1 MNYALACRS
10 TVKLGPRCRATFC
23 KSGQEKLNVRFG
35 RNRNEILVLRS
46 SNARAGVKSLKIKS
60 AVFLLLLVL
69 APLMS
74 AQNSHVVAIRAGR
87 LFDSKSGRVVENQ
100 IVLLEG
106 ERISAVGPADQVQ
119 IPAGAQ
125 IIDLSKATVLP
136 GLIDGH
142 THVFGFG
149 LDGIKP
155 GGPPF
160 ASPINDTREYRTL
173 LALANAQ
180 KDLQA
185 GFTTLRDLMSHGGGY
200 ADVDIKRAISRGYF
214 QGPRMQVSTM
224 GLVATGEGI
233 LGSPEVSLPRN
244 YQTVDGPWAARQ
256 AVREQIHYG
265 ADWIKFH
272 STSDYEFEPS
282 GELFSN
288 PTFTKEEVDAIV
300 DEAHRHGKKAACH
313 AFGGEGLRNCVEA
326 GADTIEHAIDLD
338 EATADLIKKKGLYL
352 ELTAYHY
359 SLSEYTLKDAKET
372 GGKYS
377 LQAMREKSGR
387 LAISR
392 GLKISFGSGVGPFP
406 HGTQATEFSYLV
418 KYGMTSAQAI
428 QTATVVGAEMM
439 GWQDRIGSIER
450 GKFADIVA
458 VSGDP
463 LRDITELER
472 IKFVMKGGQV
482 IRNDIK

>member
-1 MNYALACRS
+1 LGLRLAEGLLKS
-10 TVKLGPRCRATFC
+10 WTIKTVAIVLLAAT
-23 KSGQEKLNVRFG
+23 
-35 RNRNEILVLRS
+35 
-46 SNARAGVKSLKIKS
+46 
-60 AVFLLLLVL
+60 
-69 APLMS
+69 APLLR
-74 AQNSHVVAIRAGR
+74 AQNSQPVAIRAGR
-87 LFDSKSGRVVENQ
+87 LFDSKSGKVLENQ
-100 IVLLEG
+100 IILVEG
-106 ERISAVGPADQVQ
+106 EKISAVGPAEQVQ

-125 IIDLSKATVLP
+125 IVDLSKATVLP

-160 ASPINDTREYRTL
+160 ASPITDTREYRTL

-180 KDLQA
+180 KDLRA

-200 ADVDIKRAISRGYF
+200 ADVDIKRAINRGYF

-233 LGSPEVSLPRN
+233 LGSPEVSLPGN
-244 YQTVDGPWAARQ
+244 YQAVDSPWAARQ

-272 STSDYEFEPS
+272 STSNYEFEPS

-288 PTFTKEEVDAIV
+288 PTLTKEEVDAIV

-313 AFGGEGLRNCVEA
+313 AFGGEGLRNCVQA
-326 GADTIEHAIDLD
+326 GADTIEHAIELD
-338 EATADLIKKKGLYL
+338 EATADLMKKKGLYL

-359 SLSEYTLKDAKET
+359 SLSEYTLRDAKAT

-377 LQAMREKSGR
+377 LEAMREKSGR
-387 LAISR
+387 LAVSR
-392 GLKISFGSGVGPFP
+392 SLKISFGSGVGPFP
-406 HGTQATEFSYLV
+406 HGTQAAEFSYLV
-418 KYGMTSAQAI
+418 KFGMTPAQAI
-428 QTATVVGAEMM
+428 QTATTVAAEMM
-439 GWQDRIGSIER
+439 GWQDRIGSIEK
-450 GKFADIVA
+450 GKFADVIA
-458 VSGDP
+458 VTGDP
-463 LRDITELER
+463 LKDITELER

>member
-1 MNYALACRS
+1 MEQTLEEYVKISRFIITCLFAILAY
-10 TVKLGPRCRATFC
+10 GGAT
-23 KSGQEKLNVRFG
+23 E
-35 RNRNEILVLRS
+35 
-46 SNARAGVKSLKIKS
+46 
-60 AVFLLLLVL
+60 
-69 APLMS
+69 
-74 AQNSHVVAIRAGR
+74 AQTTPVVAIRAGH
-87 LFDSKSGRVVENQ
+87 LFDSKSGKLLSDQ
-100 IVLLEG
+100 IILVKEDK
-106 ERISAVGPADQVQ
+106 IFAVGSPDSVQ
-119 IPAGAQ
+119 IPPDAQ
-125 IIDLSKATVLP
+125 VIDLSKFTVLP

-173 LALANAQ
+173 LALSNAQ
-180 KDLQA
+180 KDLRA

-200 ADVDIKRAISRGYF
+200 ADVDIKKAINRGYF
-214 QGPRMQVSTM
+214 PGPRMQVSTM

-244 YQTVDGPWAARQ
+244 YQTVDGPWAVRQ

-272 STSDYEFEPS
+272 STSDYEFEPD
-282 GELFSN
+282 GKLFSE
-288 PTFTKEEVDAIV
+288 PTYTKEEVEAIV

-313 AFGGEGLRNCVEA
+313 AFGGDGLRYCVEA
-326 GADTIEHAIDLD
+326 GVDTIEHAIDLD
-338 EATADLIKKKGLYL
+338 ETTADLIKKKGIYL

-359 SLSEYTLKDAKET
+359 SLSDYTARDAKST

-377 LQAMREKSGR
+377 LQALREKSGR

-406 HGTQATEFSYLV
+406 HGTQAAEFSYLV
-418 KYGMTSAQAI
+418 KYGMSPAQAV
-428 QTATVVGAEMM
+428 QTATTVAAEMM
-439 GWQDRIGSIER
+439 GWQDRIGSIEK
-450 GKFADIVA
+450 GKFADIIA

-463 LRDITELER
+463 LQDITELER
-472 IKFVMKGGQV
+472 VKFVMKGGQTF
-482 IRNDIK
+482 RDDTK

>member
-1 MNYALACRS
+1 VEISKKIAASLLAFAASVCAGQAQ
-10 TVKLGPRCRATFC
+10 TVG
-23 KSGQEKLNVRFG
+23 
-35 RNRNEILVLRS
+35 I
-46 SNARAGVKSLKIKS
+46 I
-60 AVFLLLLVL
+60 
-69 APLMS
+69 
-74 AQNSHVVAIRAGR
+74 AIRAGR
-87 LFDSKSGRVVENQ
+87 LFDSKSTKVLDNQ
-100 IVLLEG
+100 IILVDG
-106 ERISAVGPADQVQ
+106 EKIVEVGSPENVQ
-119 IPAGAQ
+119 IPPGAQ
-125 IIDLSKATVLP
+125 VIDLSKATVLP

-149 LDGIKP
+149 LDGIRA
-155 GGPPF
+155 GGPAF

-180 KDLQA
+180 KDLRA

-200 ADVDIKRAISRGYF
+200 ADVDIKRAINGGYF
-214 QGPRMQVSTM
+214 VGPRMQVSTM

-272 STSDYEFEPS
+272 ATAEYEFAPDGALRS
-282 GELFSN
+282 D
-288 PTFTKEEVDAIV
+288 PTFKKEEVEAIV

-326 GADTIEHAIDLD
+326 GVDTVEHAIELD
-338 EATADLIKKKGLYL
+338 EPTAELMRKKGIYL

-359 SLSEYTLKDAKET
+359 SLSEYTARDAKST

-377 LQAMREKSGR
+377 LEALREKSGR
-387 LAISR
+387 LAISH
-392 GLKISFGSGVGPFP
+392 GVKVSFGSGVGPFP
-406 HGTQATEFSYLV
+406 HGTQAAEFSYLV
-418 KYGMTSAQAI
+418 KYGMSPSRAI
-428 QTATVVGAEMM
+428 QAATTVAAEMM
-439 GWQDRIGSIER
+439 GWQDRIGSLEK
-450 GKFADIVA
+450 GKFADIIA

-463 LRDITELER
+463 LEDITELEKV
-472 IKFVMKGGQV
+472 KFVMKGGQV
-482 IRNDIK
+482 IRNEIK

>member
-1 MNYALACRS
+1 
-10 TVKLGPRCRATFC
+10 
-23 KSGQEKLNVRFG
+23 
-35 RNRNEILVLRS
+35 
-46 SNARAGVKSLKIKS
+46 VKSFRWS
-60 AVFLLLLVL
+60 AVSLLIIL
-69 APLMS
+69 AIVGP
-74 AQNSHVVAIRAGR
+74 ANGQADKVVAIRAGH
-87 LFDSKSGRVVENQ
+87 LFDSKSGKMLENQ
-100 IVLLEG
+100 IILIKDDKITV
-106 ERISAVGPADQVQ
+106 VGASDSVQ
-119 IPAGAQ
+119 IPTDAQ
-125 IIDLSKATVLP
+125 LIDLSKSTVLP

-149 LDGIKP
+149 LDGIKS
-155 GGPPF
+155 GG
-160 ASPINDTREYRTL
+160 SPYANAINDTREYRTL

-180 KDLQA
+180 KDMRA
-185 GFTTLRDLMSHGGGY
+185 GFTTLRDLMSHNGGY
-200 ADVDIKRAISRGYF
+200 ADVDIKKVINRGYF

-224 GLVATGEGI
+224 GLVATGEGM

-272 STSDYEFEPS
+272 STGDYEFEPD
-282 GELFSN
+282 GELRSD
-288 PTFTKEEVDAIV
+288 PTFTKEEVFAIV

-326 GADTIEHAIDLD
+326 GADTIEHAIELD
-338 EATADLIKKKGLYL
+338 EATADQMKKKGIYL

-359 SLSEYTLKDAKET
+359 SLSDYTARDAKST

-377 LQAMREKSGR
+377 LQALREKSGR

-406 HGTQATEFSYLV
+406 HGTQAAEFSYLV
-418 KYGMTSAQAI
+418 KYGMSPSQAI
-428 QTATVVGAEMM
+428 QTATTVAAEMM
-439 GWQDRIGSIER
+439 GWQDRVGSIEK
-450 GKFADIVA
+450 GKFADIIA

-463 LRDITELER
+463 LKDITELER
-472 IKFVMKGGQV
+472 VKFVMKGGQV
-482 IRNDIK
+482 VRDDSK

>member
-1 MNYALACRS
+1 MNSPRFLAASLLALVA
-10 TVKLGPRCRATFC
+10 TVSAAQAQTDK
-23 KSGQEKLNVRFG
+23 
-35 RNRNEILVLRS
+35 VL
-46 SNARAGVKSLKIKS
+46 
-60 AVFLLLLVL
+60 
-69 APLMS
+69 
-74 AQNSHVVAIRAGR
+74 AIRAGH
-87 LFDSKSGRVVENQ
+87 LFDSKSGKLLDNQ
-100 IVLLEG
+100 IVLVKDDK
-106 ERISAVGPADQVQ
+106 ITAVGPSDAVE
-119 IPAGAQ
+119 IPADAQ
-125 IIDLSKATVLP
+125 VIDLSKSTVLP

-149 LDGIKP
+149 LDGIKS

-173 LALANAQ
+173 LALANAE
-180 KDLQA
+180 KDLRA

-200 ADVDIKRAISRGYF
+200 ADVDIKKAINRGYF

-233 LGSPEVSLPRN
+233 LGSPEVNLPRN

-272 STSDYEFEPS
+272 STADYEFES
-282 GELFSN
+282 DGALNSD
-288 PTFTKEEVDAIV
+288 PTFTKEEVVAIV

-326 GADTIEHAIDLD
+326 GADTIEHAIELD
-338 EATADLIKKKGLYL
+338 EATADQIKKKGIYL

-359 SLSEYTLKDAKET
+359 SLSDYTARDAKST

-377 LQAMREKSGR
+377 LQALREKSGR

-406 HGTQATEFSYLV
+406 HGTQAAEFAYLV
-418 KYGMTSAQAI
+418 KYGMSPSQAI
-428 QTATVVGAEMM
+428 QAATTVAAEMM
-439 GWQDRIGSIER
+439 GWQDRVGSIEK
-450 GKFADIVA
+450 GKFADIIA

-463 LRDITELER
+463 LKDITELER
-472 IKFVMKGGQV
+472 VKFVMKGGQV
-482 IRNDIK
+482 IRDDSK

>member
-1 MNYALACRS
+1 M
-10 TVKLGPRCRATFC
+10 
-23 KSGQEKLNVRFG
+23 
-35 RNRNEILVLRS
+35 
-46 SNARAGVKSLKIKS
+46 KSLKRL
-60 AVFLLLLVL
+60 AVGLLALV
-69 APLMS
+69 ATTCS
-74 AQNSHVVAIRAGR
+74 AQGKAGSVIAIRAGP
-87 LFDSKSGRVVENQ
+87 LFDSKSGKLLDNQ
-100 IVLLEG
+100 IVLVKDDK
-106 ERISAVGPADQVQ
+106 ITADGPAESVQ
-119 IPAGAQ
+119 IPSDAQ
-125 IIDLSKATVLP
+125 VIDLSKSTVLP

-149 LDGIKP
+149 LDGIKS

-180 KDLQA
+180 KDLRA
-185 GFTTLRDLMSHGGGY
+185 GFTTVRDLMSHGGGY
-200 ADVDIKRAISRGYF
+200 ADVDIKKAINRGYF

-233 LGSPEVSLPRN
+233 LGSPEVNLPRN

-272 STSDYEFEPS
+272 ATADYEFEPDGALNS
-282 GELFSN
+282 D
-288 PTFTKEEVDAIV
+288 PTFTKEEVLAIV

-326 GADTIEHAIDLD
+326 GADTIEHAIELD
-338 EATADLIKKKGLYL
+338 EATADLMKKKGIYL

-359 SLSEYTLKDAKET
+359 SLSDYTARDAKST

-377 LQAMREKSGR
+377 LQALREKSGR
-387 LAISR
+387 MAISR
-392 GLKISFGSGVGPFP
+392 GVKISFGTGVGPFP
-406 HGTQATEFSYLV
+406 HGTQAPEFADLV
-418 KYGMTSAQAI
+418 KYGMAPSHAI
-428 QTATVVGAEMM
+428 QAATTVAAEMM
-439 GWQDRIGSIER
+439 GWQDRIGSI
-450 GKFADIVA
+450 GKREVSDIIA

-463 LRDITELER
+463 LKDITELER
-472 IKFVMKGGQV
+472 VKFVMKGGQV
-482 IRNDIK
+482 IRDDSK

>member
-1 MNYALACRS
+1 MVPEAH
-10 TVKLGPRCRATFC
+10 VKIAT
-23 KSGQEKLNVRFG
+23 SIAASVAV
-35 RNRNEILVLRS
+35 IL
-46 SNARAGVKSLKIKS
+46 
-60 AVFLLLLVL
+60 FLVAAAQAQT
-69 APLMS
+69 AP
-74 AQNSHVVAIRAGR
+74 VIAIRAGH
-87 LFDSKSGRVVENQ
+87 LFDSKSGKLLSNQ
-100 IVLLEG
+100 VILVKEEKIV
-106 ERISAVGPADQVQ
+106 AVGAADSMQ
-119 IPAGAQ
+119 IPPDAQ
-125 IIDLSKATVLP
+125 IIDLSKNTVLP

-142 THVFGFG
+142 THIFGFG
-149 LDGIKP
+149 MDGVQS
-155 GGPPF
+155 GGPPY

-180 KDLQA
+180 KDLRA

-200 ADVDIKRAISRGYF
+200 ADVDIKKAINRGYF
-214 QGPRMQVSTM
+214 SGPRLQVSTM

-233 LGSPEVSLPRN
+233 LGSPEVNLPHN

-272 STSDYEFEPS
+272 STSDYEFEPN
-282 GELFSN
+282 GELFSE
-288 PTFTKEEVDAIV
+288 PTFTKEEVEAIV

-326 GADTIEHAIDLD
+326 GADTIEHAIELD
-338 EATADLIKKKGLYL
+338 PATADAIKKKGIYM

-359 SLSEYTLKDAKET
+359 SFSEYTSRDAKST

-406 HGTQATEFSYLV
+406 HGTQAMEFTYLV
-418 KYGMTSAQAI
+418 KYGMTPSQAI
-428 QTATVVGAEMM
+428 QAATTVAAEMM
-439 GWQDRIGSIER
+439 GWQNKIGSIEKD
-450 GKFADIVA
+450 KFADIIA

-463 LRDITELER
+463 LQDITELQR
-472 IKFVMKGGQV
+472 VKFVMKGGKV
-482 IRNDIK
+482 IRDDTK

>member
-1 MNYALACRS
+1 LTAWKLKLMSVMAL
-10 TVKLGPRCRATFC
+10 LATAT
-23 KSGQEKLNVRFG
+23 
-35 RNRNEILVLRS
+35 VLRAQVPS
-46 SNARAGVKSLKIKS
+46 SI
-60 AVFLLLLVL
+60 
-69 APLMS
+69 
-74 AQNSHVVAIRAGR
+74 AIRAGR
-87 LFDSKSGRVVENQ
+87 LFDSKSRKIVENQ
-100 IVLLEG
+100 VILVEG
-106 ERISAVGPADQVQ
+106 EKIVAVGPAESLPIPRESQV
-119 IPAGAQ
+119 
-125 IIDLSKATVLP
+125 IDLSKATVLP

-180 KDLQA
+180 KDLRA

-200 ADVDIKRAISRGYF
+200 ADVDIKKAINRGYF

-233 LGSPEVSLPRN
+233 LGSPEVSLPGN
-244 YQTVDGPWAARQ
+244 YQVVDNPWAARQ

-282 GELFSN
+282 GGLFNN
-288 PTFTKEEVDAIV
+288 PTYTKEEVDAIV

-326 GADTIEHAIDLD
+326 GADTIEHALDLD

-359 SLSEYTLKDAKET
+359 SLSDYTLRDAKAT
-372 GGKYS
+372 NGKYS
-377 LQAMREKSGR
+377 LEALREKSGR
-387 LAISR
+387 LAIAR
-392 GLKISFGSGVGPFP
+392 GLKVSFGSGVGPFP
-406 HGTQATEFSYLV
+406 HGTQAAEFSYLV
-418 KYGMTSAQAI
+418 RYGMSPGQAI
-428 QTATVVGAEMM
+428 QTATVVAAEMM
-439 GWQDRIGSIER
+439 GWQDRIGSIEK
-450 GKFADIVA
+450 GKFADLVA
-458 VSGDP
+458 VNGDP
-463 LRDITELER
+463 LKDITELER
-472 IKFVMKGGQV
+472 VTFVMKGGQV
-482 IRNDIK
+482 IRNDVK

>member
-1 MNYALACRS
+1 LKPGKFKWIGFALMLAIVPLLCAEVS
-10 TVKLGPRCRATFC
+10 RA
-23 KSGQEKLNVRFG
+23 Q
-35 RNRNEILVLRS
+35 
-46 SNARAGVKSLKIKS
+46 
-60 AVFLLLLVL
+60 
-69 APLMS
+69 AP
-74 AQNSHVVAIRAGR
+74 QVIAIRAGK
-87 LFDSKSGRVVENQ
+87 LFDSKSGKITENQ
-100 IVLLEG
+100 VILVEG
-106 ERISAVGPADQVQ
+106 EKITAVGSAGSIA

-125 IIDLSKATVLP
+125 VIDLSKETVLP

-155 GGPPF
+155 GGPPL

-180 KDLQA
+180 KDLRA

-200 ADVDIKRAISRGYF
+200 ADVDIKKAINRGFF

-233 LGSPEVSLPRN
+233 LGSPEVNLPRN

-272 STSDYEFEPS
+272 STADYEFEPD
-282 GELFSN
+282 GELRSD

-313 AFGGEGLRNCVEA
+313 AFGGEGLRNCVQA
-326 GADTIEHAIDLD
+326 GADTIEHALELD
-338 EATADLIKKKGLYL
+338 EATADLMKKKGIFL

-359 SLSEYTLKDAKET
+359 SLSDYTLRDAKST

-377 LQAMREKSGR
+377 LQALREKSGR

-392 GLKISFGSGVGPFP
+392 GIKISFGSGVGPFP
-406 HGTQATEFSYLV
+406 HGTQAAEFAYLV
-418 KYGMTSAQAI
+418 KFGMTPAQAI
-428 QTATVVGAEMM
+428 QSATTSAAEMM
-439 GWQDRIGSIER
+439 GWQDRIGSIEK
-450 GKFADIVA
+450 GKFADIIA

-463 LRDITELER
+463 LKDVSELER
-472 IKFVMKGGQV
+472 VKFVMKGGQV
-482 IRNDIK
+482 IRDDTK

>member
-1 MNYALACRS
+1 MRPHFAKVLLKSCACNTAAIALLAAIALP
-10 TVKLGPRCRATFC
+10 VRA
-23 KSGQEKLNVRFG
+23 Q
-35 RNRNEILVLRS
+35 S
-46 SNARAGVKSLKIKS
+46 SQ
-60 AVFLLLLVL
+60 
-69 APLMS
+69 P
-74 AQNSHVVAIRAGR
+74 VAIRAGR
-87 LFDSKSGRVVENQ
+87 LFDSKSGRILENQ
-100 IVLLEG
+100 IVLVDG
-106 ERISAVGPADQVQ
+106 EKISAVGPADQVQ

-125 IIDLSKATVLP
+125 VIDLGKATVLP

-160 ASPINDTREYRTL
+160 ASPVNDTREYRTL

-180 KDLQA
+180 KDLRA

-200 ADVDIKRAISRGYF
+200 ADVDIKRAINRGYF

-233 LGSPEVSLPRN
+233 LGSPEVSLPGN
-244 YQTVDGPWAARQ
+244 YQTVDNPWAARQ

-272 STSDYEFEPS
+272 STSDYEFEPN

-300 DEAHRHGKKAACH
+300 DEAQRHGKKAACH
-313 AFGGEGLRNCVEA
+313 AFGGEGLRNCVQA

-338 EATADLIKKKGLYL
+338 EPTADLMKKKGLYL

-359 SLSEYTLKDAKET
+359 SLSEYTLRDAKAT
-372 GGKYS
+372 GGRYS
-377 LQAMREKSGR
+377 LEAMREKSGR

-406 HGTQATEFSYLV
+406 HGTQAAEFSYLV
-418 KYGMTSAQAI
+418 
-428 QTATVVGAEMM
+428 
-439 GWQDRIGSIER
+439 R
-450 GKFADIVA
+450 
-458 VSGDP
+458 
-463 LRDITELER
+463 
-472 IKFVMKGGQV
+472 
-482 IRNDIK
+482 

>member
-1 MNYALACRS
+1 LKLRFAGALLKWCACN
-10 TVKLGPRCRATFC
+10 TAAIVWLGAILPP
-23 KSGQEKLNVRFG
+23 VR
-35 RNRNEILVLRS
+35 
-46 SNARAGVKSLKIKS
+46 
-60 AVFLLLLVL
+60 
-69 APLMS
+69 
-74 AQNSHVVAIRAGR
+74 AQNSQAVAIRAGR
-87 LFDSKSGRVVENQ
+87 LFESKSGKMLENQ
-100 IVLLEG
+100 VILIDG
-106 ERISAVGPADQVQ
+106 ETISAVGPSDQVQ
-119 IPAGAQ
+119 IPTGAQ

-180 KDLQA
+180 KDLRA

-200 ADVDIKRAISRGYF
+200 ADVDIKKAINRGF
-214 QGPRMQVSTM
+214 FEGPRMQVSTM

-233 LGSPEVSLPRN
+233 LGSPEVSLATN
-244 YQTVDGPWAARQ
+244 YQVVDNPWAARQ

-272 STSDYEFEPS
+272 STSDYEFEPN
-282 GELFSN
+282 GELFCN
-288 PTFTKEEVDAIV
+288 PTFTREEVDAIV

-313 AFGGEGLRNCVEA
+313 AFGGEGLRNCVQA
-326 GADTIEHAIDLD
+326 GADTIEHALDLD
-338 EATADLIKKKGLYL
+338 AATADLMKKKGLYL

-359 SLSEYTLKDAKET
+359 SLSEYTLRDAKQT

-377 LQAMREKSGR
+377 LEGTREKSGR

-392 GLKISFGSGVGPFP
+392 SLKISFGSGVGPFP
-406 HGTQATEFSYLV
+406 HGTQAAEFSYLV
-418 KYGMTSAQAI
+418 KYGMTPAQAI
-428 QTATVVGAEMM
+428 QAATTVAAEMM
-439 GWQDRIGSIER
+439 GWQDRIGSIEK
-450 GKFADIVA
+450 GKFADVIA

-463 LRDITELER
+463 LKDITELER
-472 IKFVMKGGQV
+472 VKFVMKGGQV
-482 IRNDIK
+482 IRDDVK

>member
-1 MNYALACRS
+1 M
-10 TVKLGPRCRATFC
+10 KLGVI
-23 KSGQEKLNVRFG
+23 GL
-35 RNRNEILVLRS
+35 
-46 SNARAGVKSLKIKS
+46 
-60 AVFLLLLVL
+60 AVLLL
-69 APLMS
+69 S
-74 AQNSHVVAIRAGR
+74 AGLTTRAQSQSPQMVAIRAGH
-87 LFDSKSGRVVENQ
+87 LFDSKAGKMLDNQ
-100 IVLLEG
+100 IVLVDG
-106 ERISAVGPADQVQ
+106 EKITAVGSADQVQ

-125 IIDLSKATVLP
+125 VIDLSKATVLP

-160 ASPINDTREYRTL
+160 ASAINDTREYRTL

-180 KDLQA
+180 KDLRA

-200 ADVDIKRAISRGYF
+200 ADVDIKKAIDRGYF

-233 LGSPEVSLPRN
+233 LGSPEVNLPRN
-244 YQTVDGPWAARQ
+244 YETVDGPWEARK

-272 STSDYEFEPS
+272 STADYEFEPN

-288 PTFTKEEVDAIV
+288 PTFTKEEVMAIV

-326 GADTIEHAIDLD
+326 GADTIEHAIELD
-338 EATADLIKKKGLYL
+338 EATADQIKKKGIYL
-352 ELTAYHY
+352 EFTAYHY
-359 SLSEYTLKDAKET
+359 SLSDYAEKDAKNT

-377 LQAMREKSGR
+377 LEAMREKSGK
-387 LAISR
+387 LAIAR
-392 GLKISFGSGVGPFP
+392 GLKISFGTGVGPFP
-406 HGTQATEFSYLV
+406 HGTQAVEFSYLV
-418 KYGMTSAQAI
+418 KYGMTPARAI
-428 QTATVVGAEMM
+428 QTATTVAAEMM
-439 GWQDRIGSIER
+439 GWQDRIGSIDK

-463 LRDITELER
+463 LADITELER
-472 IKFVMKGGQV
+472 VKFVMKGGRV
-482 IRNDIK
+482 IRNDVN

>member
-1 MNYALACRS
+1 VKITKRIAASLLALTASVCAGQAQ
-10 TVKLGPRCRATFC
+10 TV
-23 KSGQEKLNVRFG
+23 
-35 RNRNEILVLRS
+35 
-46 SNARAGVKSLKIKS
+46 GVT
-60 AVFLLLLVL
+60 
-69 APLMS
+69 
-74 AQNSHVVAIRAGR
+74 AIRAGR
-87 LFDSKSGRVVENQ
+87 LFDSKSGKILDNQ
-100 IVLLEG
+100 IILVVG
-106 ERISAVGPADQVQ
+106 EKIAEVGSPEQVRT
-119 IPAGAQ
+119 PPGAQ
-125 IIDLSKATVLP
+125 VVDLSKATVLP

-160 ASPINDTREYRTL
+160 ASSINDTREYRTL

-180 KDLQA
+180 KDLRA

-200 ADVDIKRAISRGYF
+200 ADVDIKRAINGGYF
-214 QGPRMQVSTM
+214 VGPRMQVSTM

-272 STSDYEFEPS
+272 STADYEFEPDGALRS
-282 GELFSN
+282 D
-288 PTFTKEEVDAIV
+288 PTFTAEEVEAIV

-326 GADTIEHAIDLD
+326 GVDTVEHAIELD
-338 EATADLIKKKGLYL
+338 EPTVELMKRKGIYL

-359 SLSEYTLKDAKET
+359 SLSEYTARDAKST

-377 LQAMREKSGR
+377 LQALREKSGR
-387 LAISR
+387 LAVSH
-392 GLKISFGSGVGPFP
+392 GVKISFGSGVGPFP
-406 HGTQATEFSYLV
+406 HGTQAAEFSYLV
-418 KYGMTSAQAI
+418 KYGMSPSQAI
-428 QTATVVGAEMM
+428 QTATTVAAEMM
-439 GWQDRIGSIER
+439 GWLDRIGSLEK
-450 GKFADIVA
+450 GKFADIIA

-463 LRDITELER
+463 LQDISELEKV
-472 IKFVMKGGQV
+472 KFVMKGGQV
-482 IRNDIK
+482 IRNEIK

>member
-1 MNYALACRS
+1 LELRLAEGLLKS
-10 TVKLGPRCRATFC
+10 WTIKTV
-23 KSGQEKLNVRFG
+23 V
-35 RNRNEILVLRS
+35 IV
-46 SNARAGVKSLKIKS
+46 
-60 AVFLLLLVL
+60 LLVAT
-69 APLMS
+69 APLLR
-74 AQNSHVVAIRAGR
+74 AQNSQPVAIRAGR
-87 LFDSKSGRVVENQ
+87 LFDSKSGKVLENQ
-100 IVLLEG
+100 IILVEG
-106 ERISAVGPADQVQ
+106 EKISAVGSAGQVQ

-125 IIDLSKATVLP
+125 VIDLGNATVLP

-160 ASPINDTREYRTL
+160 ASPITDTREYRTL

-180 KDLQA
+180 KDLRA

-200 ADVDIKRAISRGYF
+200 ADVDIKRAINRGYF

-233 LGSPEVSLPRN
+233 LGSPEVSLPGN
-244 YQTVDGPWAARQ
+244 YQAVDSPWAARQ

-313 AFGGEGLRNCVEA
+313 AFGGEGLRNCVQA
-326 GADTIEHAIDLD
+326 GADTIEHAIELD
-338 EATADLIKKKGLYL
+338 EATADLMKKKGLYL

-359 SLSEYTLKDAKET
+359 SLSEYTLRDAKAT

-377 LQAMREKSGR
+377 LEAMREKSGR
-387 LAISR
+387 LAVSR
-392 GLKISFGSGVGPFP
+392 SLKISFGSGVGPFP
-406 HGTQATEFSYLV
+406 HGTQAAEFSYLV
-418 KYGMTSAQAI
+418 KFGMTPAQAI
-428 QTATVVGAEMM
+428 QTATTVAAEMM
-439 GWQDRIGSIER
+439 GWQDRIGSIEK
-450 GKFADIVA
+450 GKFADVIA
-458 VSGDP
+458 VTGDP
-463 LRDITELER
+463 LKDITELER

-482 IRNDIK
+482 IRNDLK

>member
-1 MNYALACRS
+1 MRLRLAEALLKFCVVNA
-10 TVKLGPRCRATFC
+10 VIIVLLGAT
-23 KSGQEKLNVRFG
+23 GP
-35 RNRNEILVLRS
+35 LV
-46 SNARAGVKSLKIKS
+46 
-60 AVFLLLLVL
+60 F
-69 APLMS
+69 
-74 AQNSHVVAIRAGR
+74 AQNAQPVAIRAGR
-87 LFDSKSGRVVENQ
+87 LFDSKSGRILENQ
-100 IVLLEG
+100 LVLVDG

-119 IPAGAQ
+119 IPSGAQ

-160 ASPINDTREYRTL
+160 ANPISDTREYRTL

-180 KDLQA
+180 KDLRA

-200 ADVDIKRAISRGYF
+200 ADVDIKRAINRGYF

-233 LGSPEVSLPRN
+233 LGSPEVSLPGN
-244 YQTVDGPWAARQ
+244 YQAVDNPWAARQ

-272 STSDYEFEPS
+272 STADYEFEPN

-313 AFGGEGLRNCVEA
+313 AFGGEGLRNCVQA
-326 GADTIEHAIDLD
+326 GADTIEHAVELD
-338 EATADLIKKKGLYL
+338 EATADLMKKKGLYL

-359 SLSEYTLKDAKET
+359 SLSDYTLRDAKST

-377 LQAMREKSGR
+377 LEAMREKSGR

-392 GLKISFGSGVGPFP
+392 GLRISFGSGVGPFP
-406 HGTQATEFSYLV
+406 HGTQAAEFSYLV
-418 KYGMTSAQAI
+418 KYGMTPAQAI
-428 QTATVVGAEMM
+428 QTATTVAAEMM
-439 GWQDRIGSIER
+439 GWQDRIGSIEK
-450 GKFADIVA
+450 GKFADVIA

-463 LRDITELER
+463 LMDITELER
-472 IKFVMKGGQV
+472 IRFVMKGGLV
-482 IRNDIK
+482 IRNDVK

>member
-1 MNYALACRS
+1 MLATAIAS
-10 TVKLGPRCRATFC
+10 H
-23 KSGQEKLNVRFG
+23 
-35 RNRNEILVLRS
+35 
-46 SNARAGVKSLKIKS
+46 
-60 AVFLLLLVL
+60 
-69 APLMS
+69 
-74 AQNSHVVAIRAGR
+74 AQTTAVVAIRAGR
-87 LFDSKSGRVVENQ
+87 LFDSKSGKVAENQ
-100 IVLLEG
+100 IILVEG
-106 ERISAVGPADQVQ
+106 DKVSAVGPADKIQ
-119 IPAGAQ
+119 IPAGAKE
-125 IIDLSKATVLP
+125 IDLTKATVLP

-149 LDGIKP
+149 MDGVKS

-160 ASPINDTREYRTL
+160 AGTVNDTREYRTL

-180 KDLQA
+180 KDLRA

-200 ADVDIKRAISRGYF
+200 ADVDIKKAINRGYF

-244 YQTVDGPWAARQ
+244 YQTVDSPWAARQ

-265 ADWIKFH
+265 ADWIKLH
-272 STSDYEFEPS
+272 STADYEFEPDGALRS
-282 GELFSN
+282 D
-288 PTFTKEEVDAIV
+288 PTFTKEEVEAIV

-313 AFGGEGLRNCVEA
+313 AFGGEGLRNCIEA
-326 GADTIEHAIDLD
+326 GVDTIEHAIELD
-338 EATADLIKKKGLYL
+338 EATADLMKKKGIYL

-359 SLSEYTLKDAKET
+359 SMSDYTQRDAKAT

-377 LQAMREKSGR
+377 LQALREKSGR

-392 GLKISFGSGVGPFP
+392 GVKISFGTGVGPFP
-406 HGTQATEFSYLV
+406 HGTQAAEFSYLV
-418 KYGMTSAQAI
+418 RYGMTPAQAI
-428 QTATVVGAEMM
+428 QTATTVAAEMM
-439 GWQDRIGSIER
+439 GWQDQIGSIEK

-463 LRDITELER
+463 LKDISELER
-472 IKFVMKGGQV
+472 VSFVMKGGQV
-482 IRNDIK
+482 IRNDVK

>member
-1 MNYALACRS
+1 MCWNSKLMAAFLMLATAIAS
-10 TVKLGPRCRATFC
+10 H
-23 KSGQEKLNVRFG
+23 
-35 RNRNEILVLRS
+35 
-46 SNARAGVKSLKIKS
+46 
-60 AVFLLLLVL
+60 
-69 APLMS
+69 
-74 AQNSHVVAIRAGR
+74 AQTPAMVVIRAGR
-87 LFDSKSGRVVENQ
+87 LFDSKSGKLAENQ
-100 IVLLEG
+100 IILIEG
-106 ERISAVGPADQVQ
+106 DKISAVGPADRIQ
-119 IPAGAQ
+119 IPAGTKE
-125 IIDLSKATVLP
+125 IDLSKATVLP

-149 LDGIKP
+149 MDGIKP

-160 ASPINDTREYRTL
+160 ASTVNDTREYRTL

-180 KDLQA
+180 RDLRA

-200 ADVDIKRAISRGYF
+200 ADVDIKKAINRGYF

-256 AVREQIHYG
+256 AVREQIRYG

-272 STSDYEFEPS
+272 STADYEFEPDGALRS
-282 GELFSN
+282 D
-288 PTFTKEEVDAIV
+288 PTFTKEEVEAIV

-313 AFGGEGLRNCVEA
+313 AFGGEGLRNCIDAGVE
-326 GADTIEHAIDLD
+326 TIEHAIELD
-338 EATADLIKKKGLYL
+338 ETAADLMKKKGIYL

-359 SLSEYTLKDAKET
+359 SMSDYTQRDAKST

-377 LQAMREKSGR
+377 LQALREKSGR

-392 GLKISFGSGVGPFP
+392 GVKISFGSGVGPFP
-406 HGTQATEFSYLV
+406 HGTQTAEFSYLV
-418 KYGMTSAQAI
+418 KYGMTPAQAI
-428 QTATVVGAEMM
+428 QAATTVAAEMM
-439 GWQDRIGSIER
+439 GWQDQIGSIEK

-458 VSGDP
+458 VAGDP
-463 LRDITELER
+463 LKDITELER
-472 IKFVMKGGQV
+472 VSFVMKGGQV
-482 IRNDIK
+482 IRNDMK